1 MALGYWF
8 FLRWNRGGALRFS
21 RFGLR
26 FAWLAAPLFACASG
40 ATPIQEAALLSEKGR
55 DQEAIRVLEAHLAKR
70 PDAVAERRLLLRLQ
84 AVVGHLGKAQEQAEE
99 LAKRLGPGSP
109 IPWIELG
116 HALEL
121 AHRYDD
127 ALGLYDKAAEVAPR
141 DPSGPREGGL
151 RAARWGEAEL
161 ALPRLEEA
169 LRRDSRA
176 ADVWH
181 ALGLVR
187 VRLGDLPGAQVAY
200 DSGLVA
206 DPRAL
211 ENRIGLATLALR
223 RHDAAAAL
231 RQYDLV
237 LEARPGFADGYLGR
251 SWALIALGRLDEAIA
266 AIDEARRRVASP
278 RAVELQTRL
287 LESSKPGGAFAGKGP
302 KPPEIP

>member
-1 MALGYWF
+1 M
-8 FLRWNRGGALRFS
+8 
-21 RFGLR
+21 R
-26 FAWLAAPLFACASG
+26 FAPLAAFSLLACAST

-55 DQEAIRVLEAHLAKR
+55 DSEAIAVLQAHLAKH
-70 PDAVAERRLLLRLQ
+70 PGAVAERRMLLRLE
-84 AVVGHLGKAQEQAEE
+84 AVVGDLGKANEQAEE

-121 AHRYDD
+121 AHRYDE
-127 ALGLYDKAAEVAPR
+127 ALALYDRAAEVAPR

-151 RAARWGEAEL
+151 RTARWGEAEL

-187 VRLGDLPGAQVAY
+187 VRLGDLSGAQVAY

-206 DPRAL
+206 DPHAL

-231 RQYDLV
+231 HQYDLV
-237 LEARPGFADGYLGR
+237 LEERPGFADGYLGR
-251 SWALIALGRLDEAIA
+251 SWALIALGRLDDARA
-266 AIDEARRRVASP
+266 AIDEARRRGASP
-278 RAVELQTRL
+278 RAIELQTRL
-287 LESSKPGGAFAGKGP
+287 LESSKSGGAFAGKGP
-302 KPPEIP
+302 KPSANP

>member
-1 MALGYWF
+1 M
-8 FLRWNRGGALRFS
+8 
-21 RFGLR
+21 R
-26 FAWLAAPLFACASG
+26 FAPLAVLTALACAST
-40 ATPIQEAALLSEKGR
+40 ATPVQEAALLSEKGR
-55 DQEAIRVLEAHLAKR
+55 DAEAIAVLEAHLAKH
-70 PDAVAERRLLLRLQ
+70 PEAVAERRMLLRLQ
-84 AVVGHLGKAQEQAEE
+84 AVVGNLGKAKAQAEE
-99 LAKRLGPGSP
+99 LARRLGPESP
-109 IPWIELG
+109 VPWIELG

-121 AHRYDD
+121 AHRYDE
-127 ALGLYDKAAEVAPR
+127 ALELYDRAAEVAPR
-141 DPSGPREGGL
+141 DPAGPREGGL

-161 ALPRLEEA
+161 ALPRLEES

-187 VRLGDLPGAQVAY
+187 VRLGDLPGAQIAY

-237 LEARPGFADGYLGR
+237 LEERPGYADGYLGR
-251 SWALIALGRLDEAIA
+251 SWALISLGRLVDAKA
-266 AIDEARRRVASP
+266 ALDEARRRGASP
-278 RAVELQTRL
+278 RAIELQTRL
-287 LESSKPGGAFAGKGP
+287 LESSSEPKEGSAPSGKAP
-302 KPPEIP
+302 KPSENP

>member
-1 MALGYWF
+1 M
-8 FLRWNRGGALRFS
+8 
-21 RFGLR
+21 R
-26 FAWLAAPLFACASG
+26 FAPLAVLTALACASA
-40 ATPIQEAALLSEKGR
+40 ATPVQEAALLSEKGR
-55 DQEAIRVLEAHLAKR
+55 DTEAIAVLEAHLAKH
-70 PDAVAERRLLLRLQ
+70 PEAVAERRMLLRLQ
-84 AVVGHLGKAQEQAEE
+84 AVVGNLGKAKAQAEE
-99 LAKRLGPGSP
+99 LARRLGPESP

-121 AHRYDD
+121 AHRYDE
-127 ALGLYDKAAEVAPR
+127 ALGLYDRAAEAAPR
-141 DPSGPREGGL
+141 DPAGPREGGL

-237 LEARPGFADGYLGR
+237 LEERPGYADGYLGR
-251 SWALIALGRLDEAIA
+251 SWALISLGRLVDAKA
-266 AIDEARRRVASP
+266 AIEEARRRGASP
-278 RAVELQTRL
+278 RAIELQTRF
-287 LESSKPGGAFAGKGP
+287 LESSKEGGAPSGKAQ
-302 KPPEIP
+302 KPSENP